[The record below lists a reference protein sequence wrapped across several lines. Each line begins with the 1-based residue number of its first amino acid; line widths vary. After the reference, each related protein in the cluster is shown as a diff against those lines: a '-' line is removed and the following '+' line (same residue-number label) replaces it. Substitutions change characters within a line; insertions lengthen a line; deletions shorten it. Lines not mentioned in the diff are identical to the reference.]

1 MSYSVDTTSTDSYQE
16 LQCPGTIQVT
26 AQVSNAAISIGFG
39 TGGNGAAGAAVYGA
53 DEVLLP
59 VVGGLERECDAI
71 RFKSYAPGTPAQVR
85 LSAR

>member
-1 MSYSVDTTSTDSYQE
+1 MSYTLDTVSTDSYQE
-16 LQCPGTIQVT
+16 LVCPGTTQVT

-39 TGGNGAAGAAVYGA
+39 QGGTGRAGTAVYGV

-59 VVGGLERECDAI
+59 VVGGLDRECDAI
-71 RFKSYAPGTPAQVR
+71 RIKSYVHGMPANVK